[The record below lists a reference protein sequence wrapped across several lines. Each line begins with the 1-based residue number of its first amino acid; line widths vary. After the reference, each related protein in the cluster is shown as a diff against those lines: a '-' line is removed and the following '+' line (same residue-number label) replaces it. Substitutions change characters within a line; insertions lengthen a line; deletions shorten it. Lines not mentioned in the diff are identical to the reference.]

1 MKLCEFGPVAQMLFK
16 DFFSVFSL
24 FNTCVVVSITRMNM
38 FGVIHSEV
46 FTVGLYFLMSMVRY
60 NIIKLQAGHL
70 FLTTK
75 MTVPLS
81 YHAFKT

>member
-1 MKLCEFGPVAQMLFK
+1 
-16 DFFSVFSL
+16 
-24 FNTCVVVSITRMNM
+24 MNM

-70 FLTTK
+70 FLTKKLMGKKQGWQLTGQ
-75 MTVPLS
+75 
-81 YHAFKT
+81 YAY